1 MNVIVCLD
9 ERQGMMFNKR
19 RQSQDRAVRERIL
32 HLCEGSVL
40 WMKAYSY
47 KLYEPLQV
55 NQIETD
61 TESSQEG
68 VQKSL
73 QEECLKD
80 AQIQTERKPVKI
92 EVEEAFLQK
101 AEDGDFCLVEDASLK
116 PYESQIEK
124 VIVFCWNKKYPADF
138 YLDLNLDSGEWELE
152 SETKFAG
159 ISHPEITEKVYRH
172 VICPDD
178 AAGASERGDYE
189 RRHK

>member
-47 KLYEPLQV
+47 KLYESLQV
-55 NQIETD
+55 KQIEAD
-61 TESSQEG
+61 TENSQEDCRKDS
-68 VQKSL
+68 QIR
-73 QEECLKD
+73 EEC
-80 AQIQTERKPVKI
+80 KPVKI
-92 EVEEAFLQK
+92 EVEEEFLQK
-101 AEDGDFCLVEDASLK
+101 AECGDFCLVEDVSLK

-159 ISHPEITEKVYRH
+159 ISHSEITEKVYRH
-172 VICPDD
+172 VT
-178 AAGASERGDYE
+178 
-189 RRHK
+189 

>member
-55 NQIETD
+55 KQIEAD
-61 TESSQEG
+61 TESSQES
-68 VQKSL
+68 VQKRFQENFQESSQEDCRKDSQI
-73 QEECLKD
+73 QEEC
-80 AQIQTERKPVKI
+80 KPVKI
-92 EVEEAFLQK
+92 EVEEEFLQK
-101 AEDGDFCLVEDASLK
+101 AECGDFCLVEDVSLK
-116 PYESQIEK
+116 PYESQVEK

-172 VICPDD
+172 VT
-178 AAGASERGDYE
+178 
-189 RRHK
+189 